1 MKLTINE
8 LINAMDSS
16 KKIVKEKFS
25 LKTAYKLTRL
35 FQDIEKEVALYEET
49 VKNAIIKYSKKD
61 EEGNPIVNRTENGD
75 ETVELTPEN
84 QIICMQEI
92 NDLSNS
98 EIEIKDCYFDLEDF
112 GNTSISMEELKGL
125 LPFIREE

>member
-1 MKLTINE
+1 MKLTINQ
-8 LINAMDSS
+8 LIQAMESS
-16 KKIVKEKFS
+16 KKITKEKFS

-35 FQDIEKEVALYEET
+35 FQEIEKEVALYEES
-49 VKNAIIKYSKKD
+49 VKSAIIKYSKKD
-61 EEGNPIVNRTENGD
+61 EEGNPIVNRTESGE

-125 LPFIREE
+125 LPFIKEE

>member
-1 MKLTINE
+1 MKLTINQ
-8 LINAMDSS
+8 LIQAMESS
-16 KKIVKEKFS
+16 KKITKEKFS
-25 LKTAYKLTRL
+25 LKTVYKLTRL
-35 FQDIEKEVALYEET
+35 FQEIEKEVALYEES
-49 VKNAIIKYSKKD
+49 VKSAIIKYSKKD
-61 EEGNPIVNRTENGD
+61 EEGNPIVNRTESGE

-125 LPFIREE
+125 LPFIKEE